1 MTLKID
7 AHHHLWRYSPDEYRW
22 ISDEMPALKHDFL
35 PVQLMGPLA
44 AAQIDGTVLVQA
56 RQTAEE
62 TAWLLGQAKE
72 CEQVRAVVGWVALT
86 ARDLPQQ
93 LEAYQQEPLLRGF
106 RHLIQDE
113 ADPDGWMRQDKV
125 NAGLQRVQQQNYVYD
140 LLVTHRHLAEAA
152 RFAARHD
159 RASIVLDHLGKPDLA
174 AGAKAWAAQ
183 IAPLAALPHVSC
195 KISGLLTEPRPPG
208 CEADDLLPFYDAALT
223 AFGSER
229 LLVGSD
235 WPVCL
240 LAGSYEAAWQSGE
253 QAFAAL
259 SASEQ
264 AAILGGNA
272 CRIYGINGVTA

>member
-7 AHHHLWRYSPDEYRW
+7 AHHHFWRYSPEDYRW

-35 PVQLMGPLA
+35 PEQLTGQLA
-44 AAQIDGTVLVQA
+44 AQQIDGTVLVQA

-62 TAWLLGQAKE
+62 TAWLLGQAKGG
-72 CEQVRAVVGWVALT
+72 EQVRAVVGWVALT

-93 LEAYQQEPLLRGF
+93 LDAYQQEPLLRGF

-113 ADPDGWMRQDKV
+113 VDPDGWMRLDEV
-125 NAGLQRVQQQNYVYD
+125 NAGLQQVQTQGYVYD

-159 RASIVLDHLGKPDLA
+159 SAPVVLDHLGKPNIA

-208 CEADDLLPFYDAALT
+208 CGAGDLRPFIDAALT

-229 LLVGSD
+229 LLMGSD

-240 LAGSYEAAWQSGE
+240 LAESYEAAWQSGE
-253 QAFAAL
+253 QAFTDL
-259 SASEQ
+259 SASER
-264 AAILGGNA
+264 AAILGENA